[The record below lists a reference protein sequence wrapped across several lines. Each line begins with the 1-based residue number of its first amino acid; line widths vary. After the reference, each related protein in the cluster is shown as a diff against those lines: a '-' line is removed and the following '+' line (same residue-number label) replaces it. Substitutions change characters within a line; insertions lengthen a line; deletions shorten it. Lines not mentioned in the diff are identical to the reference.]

1 MVYSLYESCEYV
13 TSRKFKSS
21 ISESI
26 IKHDSMIVIHKFR
39 NQNKEIKFTIGLNI
53 YDHFANGLFFYSKN
67 WWINIFLFCE
77 KKNIVGVMGIP
88 DMTLEKSENNEG
100 FVNK

>member
-1 MVYSLYESCEYV
+1 
-13 TSRKFKSS
+13 
-21 ISESI
+21 
-26 IKHDSMIVIHKFR
+26 MIVIHKFR

-53 YDHFANGLFFYSKN
+53 YDHFANGLFFYRKN
-67 WWINIFLFCE
+67 RFKNRLINIFMFCE
-77 KKNIVGVMGIP
+77 KQYIVGVMEIP